1 MEIFIKADRLVRLF
15 CICSTS
21 RICITF
27 AKFYHEK
34 IAIVWRKKDL
44 VEGMR
49 LYIYKLRVDGRYST
63 AKSYQDALNSFMRF
77 CGLEVIP
84 YIYVN
89 KENLRRYQAFL
100 LNKGCT
106 WNTVSTYMRRIRC
119 VYNMAVEEGL
129 APYIPY
135 LFKGVFTG
143 IESKRKK
150 ALPQDLLRSLMTAS
164 LDDPELRKTRQALCL
179 MFQFCGMAFVDF
191 AHLKKENVRGGVFGI

>member
-1 MEIFIKADRLVRLF
+1 ME
-15 CICSTS
+15 
-21 RICITF
+21 
-27 AKFYHEK
+27 
-34 IAIVWRKKDL
+34 KKDL

-129 APYIPY
+129 APIVTP
-135 LFKGVFTG
+135 LF
-143 IESKRKK
+143 I
-150 ALPQDLLRSLMTAS
+150 
-164 LDDPELRKTRQALCL
+164 
-179 MFQFCGMAFVDF
+179 
-191 AHLKKENVRGGVFGI
+191 

>member
-1 MEIFIKADRLVRLF
+1 ME
-15 CICSTS
+15 
-21 RICITF
+21 
-27 AKFYHEK
+27 
-34 IAIVWRKKDL
+34 KKDL

-119 VYNMAVEEGL
+119 VYTWRWRKGWPL
-129 APYIPY
+129 YPL

-150 ALPQDLLRSLMTAS
+150 ALPQDLLRSLMT
-164 LDDPELRKTRQALCL
+164 LIR
-179 MFQFCGMAFVDF
+179 
-191 AHLKKENVRGGVFGI
+191 

>member
-1 MEIFIKADRLVRLF
+1 ME
-15 CICSTS
+15 
-21 RICITF
+21 
-27 AKFYHEK
+27 
-34 IAIVWRKKDL
+34 KKDL

-143 IESKRKK
+143 IESKRKRHYHRIYYV
-150 ALPQDLLRSLMTAS
+150 L
-164 LDDPELRKTRQALCL
+164 
-179 MFQFCGMAFVDF
+179 
-191 AHLKKENVRGGVFGI
+191 

>member
-1 MEIFIKADRLVRLF
+1 ME
-15 CICSTS
+15 
-21 RICITF
+21 
-27 AKFYHEK
+27 
-34 IAIVWRKKDL
+34 KKDL

-106 WNTVSTYMRRIRC
+106 WNTVSTY
-119 VYNMAVEEGL
+119 
-129 APYIPY
+129 PT
-135 LFKGVFTG
+135 LFIVDSFQV
-143 IESKRKK
+143 I
-150 ALPQDLLRSLMTAS
+150 
-164 LDDPELRKTRQALCL
+164 KTD
-179 MFQFCGMAFVDF
+179 MGT
-191 AHLKKENVRGGVFGI
+191 I